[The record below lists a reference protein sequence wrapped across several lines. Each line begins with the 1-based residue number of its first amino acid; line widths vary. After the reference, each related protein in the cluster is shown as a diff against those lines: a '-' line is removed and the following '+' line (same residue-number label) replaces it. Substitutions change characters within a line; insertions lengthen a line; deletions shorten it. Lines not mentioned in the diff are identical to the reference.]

1 MKKQYFAFLSIL
13 TMLPLL
19 FPAIISAQPLDL
31 GKAFILSDANSDNT
45 CRYTAIRTL
54 QEEVAKRT
62 SINLNAFSCWK
73 NRTAIVLITNSVAE
87 INGVSVPK
95 RTGSDLPELKKEGY
109 RIVCDKHNGKD
120 VVWIIGAD
128 ERGILFG
135 IGKLLRTANLT
146 KNKICLDEHLEFA
159 SAPMQSIRGHQLGY
173 RNHANSYDAWDVGKY
188 EQYIRD
194 LVIFGTNAI
203 ETIPLG
209 DRDDSVLFPIPPEE
223 MNIHISEL
231 CALYGIDYW
240 IWTPVSCDLSDLVK
254 REAELERAEA
264 FYKKCP
270 KLDNVF
276 FPGGDPGENHPKD
289 VLPFLRELNDRL
301 QKYHPGAGIWI
312 SLQGFN
318 AEKID
323 YFYTYLEKNSP
334 DWLRGVVTGP
344 GSPPMAE
351 TRFRL
356 PKKYMHRN
364 YPDITHNVRCDYPV
378 QNWDQ
383 AYSLT
388 IGREGCNPRPN
399 FFSKVL
405 GVAAPLTDGFVSYS
419 DGCHDDVNKVIWSMK
434 SWDNEL
440 EPNEILNDY
449 CRYFFGANLAKKG
462 ADGINALENDW
473 VGPIKSNGGI
483 ETTFEFWKKLE
494 KENPALLG
502 NWRWKLL
509 VLRSYYDTY
518 QHRRTIYEQKLEK
531 EANKILSTAKE
542 TGSERAMNQA
552 LEMVNR
558 ADIKPENEE
567 MHQVIVKYCYDL
579 FHLIGLQTD
588 VEHYHAANSQR
599 GCILQFVNYPLN
611 NRWWLTDEFRK
622 ISAMDSEQKKLDRLE
637 VIRKWEN
644 PGAGSYYDNIS
655 NIEKSPHV
663 LTSSYDGTDVAWWN
677 GGNSRERLS
686 SQLFQID
693 PVLEYNNLDFNGKY
707 HIRVSGYGDALIRV
721 DGERLEPTLYN
732 KGIGE
737 FKEFVVPKPL
747 TQDGKIRVTFD
758 RPEES
763 QIRWTKYSHISEV
776 WLIKQ

>member
-1 MKKQYFAFLSIL
+1 MKNRILLSIV
-13 TMLPLL
+13 LL
-19 FPAIISAQPLDL
+19 LASGILAAQTINLNKAVIISSA
-31 GKAFILSDANSDNT
+31 KTNSQIVN
-45 CRYTAIRTL
+45 TAIRML
-54 QEEVAKRT
+54 KEEVKART
-62 SINLNAFSCWK
+62 ALDLQSDGDWK
-73 NRTAIVLITNSVAE
+73 NETAIVLASSSETEV
-87 INGVSVPK
+87 NGVQIPK
-95 RTGSDLPELKKEGY
+95 RDGENLPELKKEGY
-109 RIVCDKHNGKD
+109 RIFCTKQNGRD
-120 VVWIIGAD
+120 VVWITGSD

-135 IGKLLRTANLT
+135 TGKLLRTAIMG
-146 KNKICLDEHLEFA
+146 KNKFCLSEPLDFA
-159 SAPMQSIRGHQLGY
+159 SSPIQSIRGHQLGY
-173 RNHANSYDAWDVGKY
+173 RNHANSYDAWDVKKY

-194 LVIFGTNAI
+194 LVVFGTNAI

-240 IWTPVSCDLSDLVK
+240 IWTPVSCDLSDRVK
-254 REAELERAEA
+254 RDAELDRAEA

-276 FPGGDPGENHPKD
+276 FPGGDPGDNHPKD

-323 YFYTYLEKNSP
+323 YFYTYLEKNNP

-351 TRFRL
+351 TRYRL

-383 AYSLT
+383 AYMLT

-399 FFSKVL
+399 FYSKIQ
-405 GVAAPLTDGFVSYS
+405 GAAAQLTDGFVSYS
-419 DGCHDDVNKVIWSMK
+419 DGCHDDVNKVIWSMR
-434 SWDNEL
+434 SWDNDM
-440 EPNEILNDY
+440 EPTEILTDY
-449 CRYFFGANLAKKG
+449 CRYFFGPELAVRG
-462 ADGINALENDW
+462 AEGINALEQDW
-473 VGPIKSNGGI
+473 VGPIKTNGGI
-483 ETTFEFWKKLE
+483 ETTFEFWKNLE
-494 KENPALLG
+494 KENPGLLN
-502 NWRWKLL
+502 NWRWKML

-518 QHRRTIYEQKLEK
+518 QHRRKIYEQKLEK
-531 EANKILSTAKE
+531 EANKILATAKSI
-542 TGSERAMNQA
+542 GSENAMNQA

-558 ADIKPENEE
+558 ADTKPLNAD
-567 MHQVIVKYCYDL
+567 MHQKIVTYCDDL

-611 NRWWLTDEFRK
+611 NRWWLADEFKK
-622 ISAMDSEQKKLDRLE
+622 IEKMENEAKKLERLE
-637 VIRKWEN
+637 VIRTWET
-644 PGAGSYYDNIS
+644 PGPGSFYDNIS
-655 NIEKSPHV
+655 NIETGPRV
-663 LTSSYDGTDVAWWN
+663 LTTSYDGTDVAWWN
-677 GGNSRERLS
+677 GGNSRARLS
-686 SQLFQID
+686 SQLFQIE

-707 HIRVSGYGDALIRV
+707 KIRVSGQGEALIRV

-737 FKEFVVPKPL
+737 FKEFVVPKWI
-747 TQDGKIRVTFD
+747 TQDGKMRVTFD

-763 QIRWTKYSHISEV
+763 HLRWTSYSHISEV
-776 WLIKQ
+776 WLLKQ

>member
-1 MKKQYFAFLSIL
+1 M
-13 TMLPLL
+13 
-19 FPAIISAQPLDL
+19 PASAQKIDL
-31 GKAFILSDANSDNT
+31 GQAAILAAANSNST
-45 CRYTAIRTL
+45 IKTTIRLL
-54 QEEVAKRT
+54 QEEVFKRT
-62 SINLNAFSCWK
+62 SLNLPVVSAWGK
-73 NRTAIVLITNSVAE
+73 GTVIVLTTCTENTIYG
-87 INGVSVPK
+87 INVPK
-95 RTGSDLPELKKEGY
+95 RAGQDLPELKKEGF
-109 RIVCDKHNGKD
+109 RIFYERQYGKD
-120 VVWIIGAD
+120 VIWIIGAD

-135 IGKLLRTANLT
+135 VGKLLRTAIMA
-146 KNKICLDEHLEFA
+146 KNKFLLEEPIDFG
-159 SAPMQSIRGHQLGY
+159 SSPIQSIRGHQLGY
-173 RNHANSYDAWDVGKY
+173 RNHANSYDAWDVKKY

-254 REAELERAEA
+254 RKAELDRAEE

-276 FPGGDPGENHPKD
+276 FPGGDPGENHPRD

-323 YFYTYLEKNSP
+323 YFYTYLDKYSP

-351 TRFRL
+351 TRYRL

-378 QNWDQ
+378 KNWDQ
-383 AYSLT
+383 TYSLT
-388 IGREGCNPRPN
+388 IGREGINPRPN
-399 FFSKVL
+399 YYSKVQAT
-405 GVAAPLTDGFVSYS
+405 AAQLTDGFVSYS
-419 DGCHDDVNKVIWSMK
+419 DGCHDDVNKVIWSMG
-434 SWDNEL
+434 SWDNSL
-440 EPNEILNDY
+440 EPSEILTDY
-449 CRYFFGANLAKKG
+449 CRYFFGSELAKKG
-462 ADGINALENDW
+462 ADGILALEQDW
-473 VGPIKSNGGI
+473 VGPIKTNGGI
-483 ETTFEFWKKLE
+483 ETTFEFWRNLE
-494 KENPALLG
+494 KENPELQG
-502 NWRWKLL
+502 NWRWKML

-518 QHRRTIYEQKLEK
+518 QHRRKIYEQKLEK
-531 EANKILSTAKE
+531 EANKILASVAE
-542 TGSERAMNQA
+542 SGSEKAMNLA
-552 LEMVNR
+552 LETVNR
-558 ADIKPENEE
+558 ADTKPLNVD
-567 MHQVIVKYCYDL
+567 MHQKIVKYCDDL
-579 FHLIGLQTD
+579 FNMIGLQTD

-599 GCILQFVNYPLN
+599 GCILQFVRYPLN
-611 NRWWLTDEFRK
+611 NRWWLADEFKK
-622 ISAMDSEQKKLDRLE
+622 IAGMDNEAKKLERLA
-637 VIRKWEN
+637 VIRTWEN
-644 PGAGSYYDNIS
+644 PGPGSYYDNIS
-655 NIEKSPHV
+655 NIETGPHV
-663 LTSSYDGTDVAWWN
+663 LTTSYDGTDVAWWN

-686 SQLFQID
+686 SQLYQID
-693 PVLEYNNLDFNGKY
+693 PILEYNNLDFNSRY
-707 HIRVSGYGDALIRV
+707 IIRVSGLGDALIRV
-721 DGERLEPTLYN
+721 DGERLEPILYN

-737 FKEFVVPKPL
+737 FKEFVIPKPV
-747 TQDGKIRVTFD
+747 TQDGKMRVTFD

-763 QIRWTKYSHISEV
+763 HLRWTKYSHISEV

>member
-1 MKKQYFAFLSIL
+1 MKNRILLITVLLLASCFLTAQTINLSK
-13 TMLPLL
+13 
-19 FPAIISAQPLDL
+19 AIIISSPT
-31 GKAFILSDANSDNT
+31 ANAPVLKT
-45 CRYTAIRTL
+45 TIRML
-54 QEEVAKRT
+54 QEEVKCRT
-62 SINLNAFSCWK
+62 SLDLRFAESWGK
-73 NRTAIVLITNSVAE
+73 ETTIVLATSIETAVS
-87 INGVSVPK
+87 GVQIPK
-95 RTGSDLPELKKEGY
+95 REGANLPELKKEGY
-109 RIVCDKHNGKD
+109 RISCGKRDGKD
-120 VVWIIGAD
+120 VVWIIGSD

-135 IGKLLRTANLT
+135 AGKLLRTAT
-146 KNKICLDEHLEFA
+146 MSKNKFCLNEPLDFA
-159 SAPMQSIRGHQLGY
+159 SSPMQSIRGHQLGY
-173 RNHANSYDAWDVGKY
+173 RNHANSYDAWDVKKY

-194 LVIFGTNAI
+194 LVVFGTNAI

-240 IWTPVSCDLSDLVK
+240 IWTPVSCDLSDKVK
-254 REAELERAEA
+254 RAAELDRAEA

-301 QKYHPGAGIWI
+301 QKYHPGAGVWI

-323 YFYTYLEKNSP
+323 YFYTYLEKNNP

-351 TRFRL
+351 TRYRL

-399 FFSKVL
+399 FFSKIQ
-405 GVAAPLTDGFVSYS
+405 GAAAQLTDGFVSYS
-419 DGCHDDVNKVIWSMK
+419 DGCHDDVNKVIWSMR
-434 SWDNEL
+434 SWDNEMD
-440 EPNEILNDY
+440 PTEILTDY
-449 CRYFFGANLAKKG
+449 CRYFFGPELAVRG
-462 ADGINALENDW
+462 AEGINALEQDW
-473 VGPIKSNGGI
+473 VGPIKANGGI
-483 ETTFEFWKKLE
+483 ETTFEFWKNLE
-494 KENPALLG
+494 KENPGLLN
-502 NWRWKLL
+502 NWRWKMV

-518 QHRRTIYEQKLEK
+518 QHRRKIYEQKLEK
-531 EANKILSTAKE
+531 EANKILATAKSI
-542 TGSERAMNQA
+542 GSENAMNQA

-558 ADIKPENEE
+558 ADTKPLNAD
-567 MHQVIVKYCYDL
+567 MHQKIVTYCDDL

-611 NRWWLTDEFRK
+611 NRWWLADEFKK
-622 ISAMDSEQKKLDRLE
+622 IEKMENEAKKLERLE
-637 VIRKWEN
+637 VIRTWET
-644 PGAGSYYDNIS
+644 PGPGSFYDNIS
-655 NIEKSPHV
+655 NIETGPRV
-663 LTSSYDGTDVAWWN
+663 LTTSYDGTDVAWWKS
-677 GGNSRERLS
+677 GYSRERLS
-686 SQLFQID
+686 SQLFQIE

-707 HIRVSGYGDALIRV
+707 IIRVSGQGDALIRV
-721 DGERLEPTLYN
+721 DGERLEPTIYN

-737 FKEFVVPKPL
+737 FKEFVVPRWI
-747 TQDGKIRVTFD
+747 TQDGKMRVTFD

-763 QIRWTKYSHISEV
+763 HLRWTSYSHISEV
-776 WLIKQ
+776 WLLKQ

>member
-1 MKKQYFAFLSIL
+1 MKNRILLSIV
-13 TMLPLL
+13 LL
-19 FPAIISAQPLDL
+19 LASGILAAQTINLNKAVIISSA
-31 GKAFILSDANSDNT
+31 KTNSQIVN
-45 CRYTAIRTL
+45 TAIRML
-54 QEEVAKRT
+54 KEEVKART
-62 SINLNAFSCWK
+62 ALDLQSDGDWK
-73 NRTAIVLITNSVAE
+73 NETAIVLASSSETEV
-87 INGVSVPK
+87 NGVQIPK
-95 RTGSDLPELKKEGY
+95 RDGENLPELKKEGY
-109 RIVCDKHNGKD
+109 RIFCTKQNGRD
-120 VVWIIGAD
+120 VVWITGSD

-135 IGKLLRTANLT
+135 TGKLLRTAIMG
-146 KNKICLDEHLEFA
+146 KNKFCLSEPLDFA
-159 SAPMQSIRGHQLGY
+159 SSPIQSIRGHQLGY
-173 RNHANSYDAWDVGKY
+173 RNHANSYDAWDVKKY

-194 LVIFGTNAI
+194 LVVFGTNAI

-240 IWTPVSCDLSDLVK
+240 IWTPVSCDLSDRVK
-254 REAELERAEA
+254 RDAELDRAEA

-276 FPGGDPGENHPKD
+276 FPGGDPGDNHPKD

-323 YFYTYLEKNSP
+323 YFYTYLEKNNP

-351 TRFRL
+351 TRYRL

-383 AYSLT
+383 AYMLT

-399 FFSKVL
+399 FYSKIQ
-405 GVAAPLTDGFVSYS
+405 GAAAQLTDGFVSYS
-419 DGCHDDVNKVIWSMK
+419 DGCHDDVNKVIWSMR
-434 SWDNEL
+434 SWDNDM
-440 EPNEILNDY
+440 EPTEILTDY
-449 CRYFFGANLAKKG
+449 CRYFFGPELAVRG
-462 ADGINALENDW
+462 AEGINALEQDW
-473 VGPIKSNGGI
+473 VGPIKTNGGI
-483 ETTFEFWKKLE
+483 ETTFEFWKNLE
-494 KENPALLG
+494 KENPGLLN
-502 NWRWKLL
+502 NWRWKML

-518 QHRRTIYEQKLEK
+518 QHRRKIYEQKLEK
-531 EANKILSTAKE
+531 EANKILATAKSI
-542 TGSERAMNQA
+542 GSENAMNQV

-558 ADIKPENEE
+558 ADTKPLNAD
-567 MHQVIVKYCYDL
+567 MHQKIVTYCDDL

-611 NRWWLTDEFRK
+611 NRWWLADEFKK
-622 ISAMDSEQKKLDRLE
+622 IEKMENEAKKLERLE
-637 VIRKWEN
+637 VIRTWET
-644 PGAGSYYDNIS
+644 PGPGSFYDNIS
-655 NIEKSPHV
+655 NIETGPRV
-663 LTSSYDGTDVAWWN
+663 LTTSYDGTDVAWWN
-677 GGNSRERLS
+677 GGNSRARLS
-686 SQLFQID
+686 SQLFQIE

-707 HIRVSGYGDALIRV
+707 KIRVSGQGEALIRV

-737 FKEFVVPKPL
+737 FKEFVVPKWI
-747 TQDGKIRVTFD
+747 TQDGKMRVTFD

-763 QIRWTKYSHISEV
+763 HLRWTSYSHISEV
-776 WLIKQ
+776 WLLKQ

>member
-1 MKKQYFAFLSIL
+1 MKNRILLSIV
-13 TMLPLL
+13 LL
-19 FPAIISAQPLDL
+19 LASGILAAQTINLNKAVIISSA
-31 GKAFILSDANSDNT
+31 KTNSQVVK
-45 CRYTAIRTL
+45 TAIRML
-54 QEEVAKRT
+54 KEEVKART
-62 SINLNAFSCWK
+62 ALDLQSDGDWK
-73 NRTAIVLITNSVAE
+73 NETAIVLASSSETEV
-87 INGVSVPK
+87 NGVQIPK
-95 RTGSDLPELKKEGY
+95 RDGENLPELKKEGY
-109 RIVCDKHNGKD
+109 RIFCTKQNGRD
-120 VVWIIGAD
+120 VVWITGSD

-135 IGKLLRTANLT
+135 TGKLLRTAIMG
-146 KNKICLDEHLEFA
+146 KNKFCLSEPLDFA
-159 SAPMQSIRGHQLGY
+159 SSPIQSIRGHQLGY
-173 RNHANSYDAWDVGKY
+173 RNHANSYDAWDVKKY

-194 LVIFGTNAI
+194 LVVFGTNAI

-240 IWTPVSCDLSDLVK
+240 IWTPVSCDLSDPVK
-254 REAELERAEA
+254 RDAELDRAEA

-276 FPGGDPGENHPKD
+276 FPGGDPGDNHPKD

-323 YFYTYLEKNSP
+323 YFYTYLEKNNP

-351 TRFRL
+351 TRYRL

-383 AYSLT
+383 AYMLT

-399 FFSKVL
+399 FFSKIQ
-405 GVAAPLTDGFVSYS
+405 GAAAQLTDGFVSYS
-419 DGCHDDVNKVIWSMK
+419 DGCHDDVNKVIWSMR
-434 SWDNEL
+434 SWDIEM
-440 EPNEILNDY
+440 EPTEILTDY
-449 CRYFFGANLAKKG
+449 CRYFFGPELAVRG
-462 ADGINALENDW
+462 AEGINALEQDW
-473 VGPIKSNGGI
+473 VGPIKTNGGI
-483 ETTFEFWKKLE
+483 ETTFEFWKNLE
-494 KENPALLG
+494 KENPGLLN
-502 NWRWKLL
+502 NWRWKML

-518 QHRRTIYEQKLEK
+518 QHRRKIYEQKLEK
-531 EANKILSTAKE
+531 EANKILATAKSI
-542 TGSERAMNQA
+542 GSENAMNQA

-558 ADIKPENEE
+558 ADTKPLNAD
-567 MHQVIVKYCYDL
+567 MHQKIVTYCDDL

-611 NRWWLTDEFRK
+611 NRWWLADEFKK
-622 ISAMDSEQKKLDRLE
+622 IEKMENEAKKLERLE
-637 VIRKWEN
+637 VIRTWET
-644 PGAGSYYDNIS
+644 PGPGSFYDNIS
-655 NIEKSPHV
+655 NIETGPRV
-663 LTSSYDGTDVAWWN
+663 LTTSYDGTDVAWWN
-677 GGNSRERLS
+677 GGNSRARLS

-707 HIRVSGYGDALIRV
+707 IIRVSGQGEALIRV

-737 FKEFVVPKPL
+737 FKEFVVPKWI
-747 TQDGKIRVTFD
+747 TQDGKMRVTFD

-763 QIRWTKYSHISEV
+763 HLRWTSYSHISEV
-776 WLIKQ
+776 WLLKQ

>member
-1 MKKQYFAFLSIL
+1 MKNRILLSIV
-13 TMLPLL
+13 LL
-19 FPAIISAQPLDL
+19 LASGILAAQTINLNKAVIISSA
-31 GKAFILSDANSDNT
+31 KTNSQIVN
-45 CRYTAIRTL
+45 TAIRML
-54 QEEVAKRT
+54 KEEVKART
-62 SINLNAFSCWK
+62 ALDLQSDGDWK
-73 NRTAIVLITNSVAE
+73 NETAIVLASSSETEV
-87 INGVSVPK
+87 NGVQIPK
-95 RTGSDLPELKKEGY
+95 RDGENLPELKKEGY
-109 RIVCDKHNGKD
+109 RIFCTKQNGRD
-120 VVWIIGAD
+120 VVWITGSD

-135 IGKLLRTANLT
+135 TGKLLRTAIMG
-146 KNKICLDEHLEFA
+146 KNKFCLSEPLDFA
-159 SAPMQSIRGHQLGY
+159 SSPIQSIRGHQLGY
-173 RNHANSYDAWDVGKY
+173 RNHANSYDAWDVKKY

-194 LVIFGTNAI
+194 LVVFGTNAI

-240 IWTPVSCDLSDLVK
+240 IWTPVSCDLSDRVK
-254 REAELERAEA
+254 RDAELDRAEA

-276 FPGGDPGENHPKD
+276 FPGGDPGDNHPKD

-323 YFYTYLEKNSP
+323 YFYTYLEKNNP

-351 TRFRL
+351 TRYRL

-383 AYSLT
+383 AYMLT

-399 FFSKVL
+399 FYSKIQ
-405 GVAAPLTDGFVSYS
+405 GAAAQLTDGFVSYS
-419 DGCHDDVNKVIWSMK
+419 DGCHDDVNKVIWSMR
-434 SWDNEL
+434 SWDNDM
-440 EPNEILNDY
+440 EPTEILTDY
-449 CRYFFGANLAKKG
+449 CRYFFGPELAVRG
-462 ADGINALENDW
+462 AEGINALEQDW
-473 VGPIKSNGGI
+473 VGPIKTNGGI
-483 ETTFEFWKKLE
+483 ETTFEFWKNLE
-494 KENPALLG
+494 KENPGLLN
-502 NWRWKLL
+502 NWRWKML

-518 QHRRTIYEQKLEK
+518 QHRRKIYEQKLEK
-531 EANKILSTAKE
+531 EANKILATAKSI
-542 TGSERAMNQA
+542 GSENAMNQV

-558 ADIKPENEE
+558 ADTKPLNAD
-567 MHQVIVKYCYDL
+567 MHQKIVTYCDDL

-611 NRWWLTDEFRK
+611 NRWWLADEFKK
-622 ISAMDSEQKKLDRLE
+622 IEKMENEAKKLERLE
-637 VIRKWEN
+637 VIRTWET
-644 PGAGSYYDNIS
+644 PGPGSFYDNIS
-655 NIEKSPHV
+655 NIETGPRV
-663 LTSSYDGTDVAWWN
+663 LTTSYDGTDVAWWN
-677 GGNSRERLS
+677 GGNSRARLS
-686 SQLFQID
+686 SQLFQIE

-707 HIRVSGYGDALIRV
+707 
-721 DGERLEPTLYN
+721 
-732 KGIGE
+732 
-737 FKEFVVPKPL
+737 
-747 TQDGKIRVTFD
+747 KIRVMAVFVFL
-758 RPEES
+758 
-763 QIRWTKYSHISEV
+763 W
-776 WLIKQ
+776 

>member
-1 MKKQYFAFLSIL
+1 MKNRILLSIV
-13 TMLPLL
+13 LL
-19 FPAIISAQPLDL
+19 LATGILAAQTINLNKAVIISSA
-31 GKAFILSDANSDNT
+31 KTNSQVVK
-45 CRYTAIRTL
+45 TAIRML
-54 QEEVAKRT
+54 KEEVKART
-62 SINLNAFSCWK
+62 ALDLQSVGNWK
-73 NRTAIVLITNSVAE
+73 NETTIVLASSGETEV
-87 INGVSVPK
+87 NGVQIPK
-95 RTGSDLPELKKEGY
+95 RDGENLPESKKEGY
-109 RIVCDKHNGKD
+109 RIFCVKRDGRN
-120 VVWIIGAD
+120 VVWIIGSD

-135 IGKLLRTANLT
+135 TGKLLRTAIMG
-146 KNKICLDEHLEFA
+146 KNKFCLSEPLDFA
-159 SAPMQSIRGHQLGY
+159 SSPMQSIRGHQLGY
-173 RNHANSYDAWDVGKY
+173 RNHANSYDAWDVKKY

-194 LVIFGTNAI
+194 LVIFGTNAV

-240 IWTPVSCDLSDLVK
+240 IWTPVSCDLSDRVK
-254 REAELERAEA
+254 REAELDRAEA

-276 FPGGDPGENHPKD
+276 FPGGDPGDNHPKD

-323 YFYTYLEKNSP
+323 YFYTYLEKNNP

-351 TRFRL
+351 TRYRL

-383 AYSLT
+383 AYMLT

-399 FFSKVL
+399 FYSKIQ
-405 GVAAPLTDGFVSYS
+405 GAAAQLTDGFVSYS
-419 DGCHDDVNKVIWSMK
+419 DGCHDDVNKVIWSMR
-434 SWDNEL
+434 SWDNDM
-440 EPNEILNDY
+440 EPNEILTDY
-449 CRYFFGANLAKKG
+449 CRYFFGPELAVRG
-462 ADGINALENDW
+462 AEGINALEQDW
-473 VGPIKSNGGI
+473 VGPIKTNGGI
-483 ETTFEFWKKLE
+483 ETTFEFWKNLE
-494 KENPALLG
+494 KENPGLLN
-502 NWRWKLL
+502 NWRWKML

-518 QHRRTIYEQKLEK
+518 QHRRKIYEQKLEK
-531 EANKILSTAKE
+531 EANKILATAKSI
-542 TGSERAMNQA
+542 GSENAMNQA

-558 ADIKPENEE
+558 ADTKPLNAD
-567 MHQVIVKYCYDL
+567 MHQKIVTYCDDL

-611 NRWWLTDEFRK
+611 NRWWLADEFKK
-622 ISAMDSEQKKLDRLE
+622 IEKMENEAKKLERLE
-637 VIRKWEN
+637 VIRTWET
-644 PGAGSYYDNIS
+644 PGPGSFYDNIS
-655 NIEKSPHV
+655 NIETGPRV
-663 LTSSYDGTDVAWWN
+663 LTTSYDGTDVAWWN
-677 GGNSRERLS
+677 GGNSRARLS

-707 HIRVSGYGDALIRV
+707 IIRVSGQGEALIRV

-732 KGIGE
+732 KKIGE
-737 FKEFVVPKPL
+737 FKEFVVPKWI
-747 TQDGKIRVTFD
+747 TQDGKMRVTFD

-763 QIRWTKYSHISEV
+763 HLRWTNYSHISEV
-776 WLIKQ
+776 WLLKQ

>member
-1 MKKQYFAFLSIL
+1 MKNRILLSIV
-13 TMLPLL
+13 LL
-19 FPAIISAQPLDL
+19 LASGILAAQTINLNKAVIISSA
-31 GKAFILSDANSDNT
+31 KTNSQVVK
-45 CRYTAIRTL
+45 TAIRML
-54 QEEVAKRT
+54 KEEVKART
-62 SINLNAFSCWK
+62 ALDLQSDGDWK
-73 NRTAIVLITNSVAE
+73 NETAIVLASSSETEV
-87 INGVSVPK
+87 NGVQIPK
-95 RTGSDLPELKKEGY
+95 RDGENLPELKKEGY
-109 RIVCDKHNGKD
+109 RIFCTKQNGRD
-120 VVWIIGAD
+120 VVWITGSD

-135 IGKLLRTANLT
+135 TGKLLRTAIMG
-146 KNKICLDEHLEFA
+146 KNKFCLSEPLDFA
-159 SAPMQSIRGHQLGY
+159 SSPIQSIRGHQLGY
-173 RNHANSYDAWDVGKY
+173 RNHANSYDAWDVKKY

-194 LVIFGTNAI
+194 LVVFGTNAI

-240 IWTPVSCDLSDLVK
+240 IWTPVSCDLSDRVK
-254 REAELERAEA
+254 RDAELDRAEA

-276 FPGGDPGENHPKD
+276 FPGGDPGDNHPKD

-323 YFYTYLEKNSP
+323 YFYTYLEKNNP

-351 TRFRL
+351 TRYRL

-383 AYSLT
+383 AYMLT

-399 FFSKVL
+399 FYSKIQ
-405 GVAAPLTDGFVSYS
+405 GAAAQLTDGFVSYS
-419 DGCHDDVNKVIWSMK
+419 DGCHDDVNKVIWSMR
-434 SWDNEL
+434 SWDNDM
-440 EPNEILNDY
+440 EPTEILTDY
-449 CRYFFGANLAKKG
+449 CRYFFGPELAVRG
-462 ADGINALENDW
+462 AEGINALEQDW
-473 VGPIKSNGGI
+473 VGPIKTNGGI
-483 ETTFEFWKKLE
+483 ETTFEFWKNLE
-494 KENPALLG
+494 KENPGLLN
-502 NWRWKLL
+502 NWRWKML

-518 QHRRTIYEQKLEK
+518 QHRRKIYEQKLEK
-531 EANKILSTAKE
+531 EANKILATAKSI
-542 TGSERAMNQA
+542 GSENAMNQV

-558 ADIKPENEE
+558 ADTKPLNAD
-567 MHQVIVKYCYDL
+567 MHQKIVTYCDDL

-611 NRWWLTDEFRK
+611 NRWWLADEFKK
-622 ISAMDSEQKKLDRLE
+622 IEKMENEAKKLERLE
-637 VIRKWEN
+637 VIRTWET
-644 PGAGSYYDNIS
+644 PGPGSFYDNIS
-655 NIEKSPHV
+655 NIETGPRV
-663 LTSSYDGTDVAWWN
+663 LTTSYDGTDVAWWN
-677 GGNSRERLS
+677 GGNSRARLS
-686 SQLFQID
+686 SQLFQIE

-707 HIRVSGYGDALIRV
+707 KIRVSGQGEALIRV

-737 FKEFVVPKPL
+737 FKEFVVPKWI
-747 TQDGKIRVTFD
+747 TQDGKMRVTFD

-763 QIRWTKYSHISEV
+763 HLRWTSYSHISEV
-776 WLIKQ
+776 WLLKQ

>member
-1 MKKQYFAFLSIL
+1 MKNRILLSIV
-13 TMLPLL
+13 LL
-19 FPAIISAQPLDL
+19 LASGILAAQTINLNKAVIISSA
-31 GKAFILSDANSDNT
+31 KTNSQIVN
-45 CRYTAIRTL
+45 TAIRML
-54 QEEVAKRT
+54 KEEVKART
-62 SINLNAFSCWK
+62 ALDLQSDGDWK
-73 NRTAIVLITNSVAE
+73 NETAIVLASSSETEV
-87 INGVSVPK
+87 NGVQIPK
-95 RTGSDLPELKKEGY
+95 RDGENLPELKKEGY
-109 RIVCDKHNGKD
+109 RIFCTKQNGRD
-120 VVWIIGAD
+120 VVWITGSD

-135 IGKLLRTANLT
+135 TGKLLRTAIMG
-146 KNKICLDEHLEFA
+146 KNKFCLSEPLDFA
-159 SAPMQSIRGHQLGY
+159 SSPIQSIRGHQLGY
-173 RNHANSYDAWDVGKY
+173 RNHANSYDAWDVKKY

-194 LVIFGTNAI
+194 LVVFGTNAI

-240 IWTPVSCDLSDLVK
+240 IWTPVSCDLSDRVK
-254 REAELERAEA
+254 RDAELDRAEA

-276 FPGGDPGENHPKD
+276 FPGGDPGDNHPKD

-323 YFYTYLEKNSP
+323 YFYTYLEKNNP

-351 TRFRL
+351 TRYRL

-383 AYSLT
+383 AYMLT

-399 FFSKVL
+399 FYSKIQ
-405 GVAAPLTDGFVSYS
+405 GAAAQLTDGFVSYS
-419 DGCHDDVNKVIWSMK
+419 DGCHDDVNKVIWSMR
-434 SWDNEL
+434 SWDNDM
-440 EPNEILNDY
+440 EPTEILTDY
-449 CRYFFGANLAKKG
+449 CRYFFGPELAVRG
-462 ADGINALENDW
+462 AEGINALEQDW
-473 VGPIKSNGGI
+473 VGPIKTNGGI
-483 ETTFEFWKKLE
+483 ETTFEFWKNLE
-494 KENPALLG
+494 KENPGLLN
-502 NWRWKLL
+502 NWRWKML

-518 QHRRTIYEQKLEK
+518 QHRRKIYEQKLEK
-531 EANKILSTAKE
+531 EANKILATAKSI
-542 TGSERAMNQA
+542 GSENAMNQA
-552 LEMVNR
+552 LDMVNR
-558 ADIKPENEE
+558 ADTKPLNID
-567 MHQVIVKYCYDL
+567 MHQKIVTYCDDL

-611 NRWWLTDEFRK
+611 NRWWLADEFKK
-622 ISAMDSEQKKLDRLE
+622 IEKMENEAKKLERLE
-637 VIRKWEN
+637 VIRTWET
-644 PGAGSYYDNIS
+644 PGPGSFYDNIS
-655 NIEKSPHV
+655 NIETGPRV
-663 LTSSYDGTDVAWWN
+663 LTTSYDGTDVAWWN
-677 GGNSRERLS
+677 GGNSRARLS

-707 HIRVSGYGDALIRV
+707 IIRVSGQGEALIRV

-737 FKEFVVPKPL
+737 FKEFVVPKWI
-747 TQDGKIRVTFD
+747 TQDGKMRVTFD

-763 QIRWTKYSHISEV
+763 HLRWTSYSHISEV
-776 WLIKQ
+776 WLLKQ

>member
-1 MKKQYFAFLSIL
+1 MKNRILLSIV
-13 TMLPLL
+13 LL
-19 FPAIISAQPLDL
+19 LATGILAAQTINLNKAVIISSA
-31 GKAFILSDANSDNT
+31 KTNSQVVK
-45 CRYTAIRTL
+45 TAIRML
-54 QEEVAKRT
+54 KEEVKART
-62 SINLNAFSCWK
+62 ALDLQSVGNWK
-73 NRTAIVLITNSVAE
+73 NETTIVLASSGETEV
-87 INGVSVPK
+87 NGVQIPK
-95 RTGSDLPELKKEGY
+95 RDGENLPESKKEGY
-109 RIVCDKHNGKD
+109 RIFCVKRDGRN
-120 VVWIIGAD
+120 VVWIIGSD

-135 IGKLLRTANLT
+135 TGKLLRTAIMG
-146 KNKICLDEHLEFA
+146 KNKFCLSEPLDFA
-159 SAPMQSIRGHQLGY
+159 SSPMQSIRGHQLGY
-173 RNHANSYDAWDVGKY
+173 RNHANSYDAWDVKKY

-194 LVIFGTNAI
+194 LVIFGTNAV

-240 IWTPVSCDLSDLVK
+240 IWTPVSCDLSDRVK
-254 REAELERAEA
+254 REAELDRAEA

-276 FPGGDPGENHPKD
+276 FPGGDPGDNHPKD

-323 YFYTYLEKNSP
+323 YFYTYLEKNNP

-351 TRFRL
+351 TRYRL

-383 AYSLT
+383 AYMLT

-399 FFSKVL
+399 FYSKIQ
-405 GVAAPLTDGFVSYS
+405 GAAAQLTDGFVSYS
-419 DGCHDDVNKVIWSMK
+419 DGCHDDVNKVIWSMR
-434 SWDNEL
+434 SWDNDM
-440 EPNEILNDY
+440 EPNEILTDY
-449 CRYFFGANLAKKG
+449 CRYFFGPELAVRG
-462 ADGINALENDW
+462 AEGINALEQDW
-473 VGPIKSNGGI
+473 VGPIKTNGGI
-483 ETTFEFWKKLE
+483 ETTFEFWKNLE
-494 KENPALLG
+494 KENPGLLN
-502 NWRWKLL
+502 NWRWKML

-518 QHRRTIYEQKLEK
+518 QHRRKIYEQKLEK
-531 EANKILSTAKE
+531 EANKILATAKSI
-542 TGSERAMNQA
+542 GSENAMNQA

-558 ADIKPENEE
+558 ADTKPLNAD
-567 MHQVIVKYCYDL
+567 MHQKIVTYCDDL

-611 NRWWLTDEFRK
+611 NRWWLADEFKK
-622 ISAMDSEQKKLDRLE
+622 IGKMENEAKKLERLE
-637 VIRKWEN
+637 VIRTWET
-644 PGAGSYYDNIS
+644 PGPGSFYDNIS
-655 NIEKSPHV
+655 NIETGPRV
-663 LTSSYDGTDVAWWN
+663 LTTSYDGTDVAWWN
-677 GGNSRERLS
+677 GGNSRARLS
-686 SQLFQID
+686 SQLFQIE

-707 HIRVSGYGDALIRV
+707 KIRVSGQGEALIRV

-737 FKEFVVPKPL
+737 FKEFVVPKWI
-747 TQDGKIRVTFD
+747 TQDGKMRVTFD

-763 QIRWTKYSHISEV
+763 HLRWTSYSHISEV
-776 WLIKQ
+776 WLLKQ

>member
-1 MKKQYFAFLSIL
+1 MKNRILLSIV
-13 TMLPLL
+13 LL
-19 FPAIISAQPLDL
+19 LASGILAAQTINLNKAVIISSA
-31 GKAFILSDANSDNT
+31 KTNSQVVK
-45 CRYTAIRTL
+45 TAIRML
-54 QEEVAKRT
+54 KEEVKART
-62 SINLNAFSCWK
+62 ALDLQSDGDWK
-73 NRTAIVLITNSVAE
+73 NETAIVLASSSETEV
-87 INGVSVPK
+87 NGVQIPK
-95 RTGSDLPELKKEGY
+95 RDGENLPELKKEGY
-109 RIVCDKHNGKD
+109 RIFCTKQNGRD
-120 VVWIIGAD
+120 VVWITGSD

-135 IGKLLRTANLT
+135 TGKLLRTAIMG
-146 KNKICLDEHLEFA
+146 KNKFCLSEPLDFA
-159 SAPMQSIRGHQLGY
+159 SSPIQSIRGHQLGY
-173 RNHANSYDAWDVGKY
+173 RNHANSYDAWDVKKY

-194 LVIFGTNAI
+194 LVVFGTNAI

-240 IWTPVSCDLSDLVK
+240 IWTPVSCDLSDRVK
-254 REAELERAEA
+254 RDAELDRAEA

-276 FPGGDPGENHPKD
+276 FPGGDPGDNHPKD

-323 YFYTYLEKNSP
+323 YFYTYLEKNNP

-351 TRFRL
+351 TRYRL

-383 AYSLT
+383 AYMLT

-399 FFSKVL
+399 FFSKIQ
-405 GVAAPLTDGFVSYS
+405 GAAAQLTDGFVSYS
-419 DGCHDDVNKVIWSMK
+419 DGCHDDVNKVIWSMR
-434 SWDNEL
+434 SWDIEM
-440 EPNEILNDY
+440 EPTEILTDY
-449 CRYFFGANLAKKG
+449 CRYFFGPELAVRG
-462 ADGINALENDW
+462 AEGINALEQDW
-473 VGPIKSNGGI
+473 VGPIKTNGGI
-483 ETTFEFWKKLE
+483 ETTFEFWKNLE
-494 KENPALLG
+494 KENPGLLN
-502 NWRWKLL
+502 NWRWKML

-518 QHRRTIYEQKLEK
+518 QHRRKIYEQKLEK
-531 EANKILSTAKE
+531 EANKILATAKSI
-542 TGSERAMNQA
+542 GSENAMNQV

-558 ADIKPENEE
+558 ADTKPLNAD
-567 MHQVIVKYCYDL
+567 MHQKIVTYCDDL

-611 NRWWLTDEFRK
+611 NRWWLADEFKK
-622 ISAMDSEQKKLDRLE
+622 IGKMENEAKKLERLE
-637 VIRKWEN
+637 VIRTWET
-644 PGAGSYYDNIS
+644 PGPGSFYDNIS
-655 NIEKSPHV
+655 NIETGPRV
-663 LTSSYDGTDVAWWN
+663 LTTSYDGTDVAWWN
-677 GGNSRERLS
+677 GGNSRARLS
-686 SQLFQID
+686 SQLFQIE

-707 HIRVSGYGDALIRV
+707 KIRVSGQGEALIRV

-737 FKEFVVPKPL
+737 FKEFVVPKWI
-747 TQDGKIRVTFD
+747 TQDGKMRVTFD

-763 QIRWTKYSHISEV
+763 HLRWTSYSHISEV
-776 WLIKQ
+776 WLLKQ